1 MGYGKIIGRAAALL
15 SVAAL
20 IGASPEVMVFA
31 GQRRAAGESRQEAG
45 ENLEVP
51 YGERSYEGID
61 LARLEQLLGQLERAC
76 QGQGAMDAAQ
86 RQEAMEMAQG
96 QESLGDPVLIYRQVL
111 REVDWAATQMALADI
126 LYSRNME
133 DEALAS
139 QYEEASG
146 KTQEA
151 MEMVLVGFQRALQM
165 PGGAALETEMGP
177 ELAGAVKDYKPASER
192 LTQLWDQ
199 ELELMLRYNQVYSE
213 GFTVDVDGREWN
225 YASLDEA
232 GLGYED
238 YYRIYMELEKENNRR
253 LGEIY
258 LDLVQVR
265 NQIAVENGYDTYSA
279 YAYEAVYGRDF
290 TPQDTEKLYGPIKDS
305 ALLLLEDCW
314 YAQYEDVSEAVSQ
327 DTEELLDQLYAP
339 HGPLRCGLVRGKW
352 KPQRELYH

>member
-139 QYEEASG
+139 QYEEAS
-146 KTQEA
+146 E
-151 MEMVLVGFQRALQM
+151 R
-165 PGGAALETEMGP
+165 PR
-177 ELAGAVKDYKPASER
+177 KPWRWFWWVFRER
-192 LTQLWDQ
+192 CKC
-199 ELELMLRYNQVYSE
+199 R
-213 GFTVDVDGREWN
+213 G
-225 YASLDEA
+225 
-232 GLGYED
+232 
-238 YYRIYMELEKENNRR
+238 
-253 LGEIY
+253 
-258 LDLVQVR
+258 
-265 NQIAVENGYDTYSA
+265 
-279 YAYEAVYGRDF
+279 
-290 TPQDTEKLYGPIKDS
+290 
-305 ALLLLEDCW
+305 
-314 YAQYEDVSEAVSQ
+314 
-327 DTEELLDQLYAP
+327 ELLWRQRWDRSLP
-339 HGPLRCGLVRGKW
+339 VR
-352 KPQRELYH
+352 